1 MEWATV
7 NAVQWRQ
14 DVAIVTES
22 TTSKFIK
29 TKNWDIHYH
38 EAGEGHPLVLV
49 HGGGPGASS
58 WSNYN
63 PNIAKLAEK
72 YRVLAID
79 LPGWGK
85 SQSVHYEQRD
95 NSGALAEFLEALGIA
110 KAAFVGNSMGGS
122 SCIRLAYE
130 RPELVSHL
138 ITMGSSA
145 GVPGIFD
152 PAGLSEGVK
161 ALEAAYF
168 NPSVETMRKFVE
180 GMAFD
185 TRHVTD
191 ELLVE
196 RVKAAL
202 ARPDHIEGWK
212 SGHGKPMVK
221 LDPAKLSSITAPTL
235 LMHGRDDRTVH
246 FSSALYLARVI
257 GNSRVYLVNRCGHW
271 VQLEHTEEFNR
282 VVDSFIQGNSQ

>member
-1 MEWATV
+1 M
-7 NAVQWRQ
+7 
-14 DVAIVTES
+14 AILTEES
-22 TTSKFIK
+22 TSKRIK

-38 EAGEGHPLVLV
+38 EAGAGHPLVLV

-63 PNIAKLAEK
+63 PNIATLAEK

-85 SQSVHYEQRD
+85 SQAVTYDKRD
-95 NSGALAEFLEALGIA
+95 NSGVLAEFLEALGIA
-110 KAAFVGNSMGGS
+110 QAAFVGNSMGGS

-145 GVPGIFD
+145 GVPGMFD

-168 NPSVETMRKFVE
+168 HPSVETMRKFVE

-191 ELLVE
+191 ELLLE
-196 RVKAAL
+196 RVKATL

-212 SGHGKPMVK
+212 SGHGKPMVR
-221 LDPAKLSSITAPTL
+221 LDPTRLGAITAPTL

-246 FSSALYLARVI
+246 FGSALTLARVI
-257 GNSRVYLVNRCGHW
+257 PDSRVYIVNRCGHW
-271 VQLEHTEEFNR
+271 VQLEHAAEFNR
-282 VVDSFIQGNSQ
+282 VVASFLEGHACAAQARLAA

>member
-1 MEWATV
+1 M
-7 NAVQWRQ
+7 AV
-14 DVAIVTES
+14 ITEES
-22 TTSKFIK
+22 TSKKIK
-29 TKNWDIHYH
+29 TRNWDIHYH
-38 EAGEGHPLVLV
+38 DVGEGHPLVLV

-58 WSNYN
+58 WSNYS
-63 PNIAKLAEK
+63 PNIPVLSKK

-85 SQSVHYEQRD
+85 SQPVTYDKRD
-95 NSGALAEFLEALGIA
+95 NSGVLAEFLEALDIP
-110 KAAFVGNSMGGS
+110 KAAFIGNSMGGS

-130 RPELVSHL
+130 HPEKVSHL
-138 ITMGSSA
+138 ITMGSAA
-145 GVPGIFD
+145 GVPDIFG

-168 NPSVETMRKFVE
+168 NPGPETMRKFIE

-191 ELLVE
+191 EFIAE
-196 RVKAAL
+196 RVKATL
-202 ARPDHIEGWK
+202 ARPEHIEGWK

-221 LDPAKLSSITAPTL
+221 LDQSKLPSITAPTL

-246 FSSALYLARVI
+246 FNSALYLARVI
-257 GNSRVYLVNRCGHW
+257 ANSRIYIVNRCGHW
-271 VQLEHTEEFNR
+271 VQLEHAEEFNR
-282 VVDSFIQGNSQ
+282 VVDSFIQG

>member
-1 MEWATV
+1 
-7 NAVQWRQ
+7 
-14 DVAIVTES
+14 VAIVTEES
-22 TTSKFIK
+22 TSKRIQ
-29 TKNWDIHYH
+29 TRNWDIHYH
-38 EAGEGHPLVLV
+38 EAGQGHPLVLV

-63 PNIAKLAEK
+63 PNIAVLAERF
-72 YRVLAID
+72 RVLAID

-85 SQSVHYEQRD
+85 SQPVHYEQRD
-95 NSGALAEFLEALGIA
+95 NSGVLAEFLEALGIER
-110 KAAFVGNSMGGS
+110 AAFVGNSMGGT

-145 GVPGIFD
+145 GVPGVFD

-168 NPSVETMRKFVE
+168 NPSIETMRKFVE

-191 ELLVE
+191 QLLEE
-196 RVKAAL
+196 RVRATL
-202 ARPDHIEGWK
+202 ARPEHIEGWK

-221 LDPAKLSSITAPTL
+221 LDPTRLAAIAAPTL
-235 LMHGRDDRTVH
+235 LMHGRDDRTVNFH
-246 FSSALYLARVI
+246 SALYLARAI
-257 GNSRVYLVNRCGHW
+257 PNARAYIVNRCGHW
-271 VQLEHTEEFNR
+271 MQLEHAAEFNR
-282 VVDSFIQGNSQ
+282 VVTSFVAA

>member
-1 MEWATV
+1 MEE
-7 NAVQWRQ
+7 
-14 DVAIVTES
+14 DVADITEAS
-22 TTSKFIK
+22 TSKRIK

-63 PNIAKLAEK
+63 PNIATLAKK
-72 YRVLAID
+72 YRVLAVD

-85 SQSVHYEQRD
+85 SQAVHYEQRD
-95 NSGALAEFLEALGIA
+95 NSGALAEFLEALGIER
-110 KAAFVGNSMGGS
+110 AAFVGNSMGGS

-168 NPSVETMRKFVE
+168 NPSIETMRKFVE

-191 ELLVE
+191 ELLAE
-196 RVKAAL
+196 RVKATL

-212 SGHGKPMVK
+212 SGHGKPMVR
-221 LDPAKLSSITAPTL
+221 LDPQRVATIAAPTL

-246 FSSALYLARVI
+246 FNSALVLARAI
-257 GNSRVYLVNRCGHW
+257 ANSRVYIVNRCGHW
-271 VQLEHTEEFNR
+271 VQLEHTDEFNR
-282 VVDSFIQGNSQ
+282 VIDSFIEGNPVAA

>member
-1 MEWATV
+1 MEE
-7 NAVQWRQ
+7 
-14 DVAIVTES
+14 DVAIVTEQN
-22 TTSKFIK
+22 TSKRIK
-29 TKNWDIHYH
+29 TRHWDIHYH
-38 EAGEGHPLVLV
+38 EAGDGFPLVLV
-49 HGGGPGASS
+49 HGGGPGASA

-63 PNIAKLAEK
+63 PNIATLSKK

-79 LPGWGK
+79 LPGWGGPE
-85 SQSVHYEQRD
+85 SVTYDKRD
-95 NSGALAEFLEALGIA
+95 NSGVLAEFLEALGIGQ
-110 KAAFVGNSMGGS
+110 AAFVGNSMGGS

-145 GVPGIFD
+145 GVPGMFD

-168 NPSVETMRKFVE
+168 NPSIETMRKFVE

-191 ELLVE
+191 ELLDE

-202 ARPDHIEGWK
+202 ARPDHIDGWK

-221 LDPAKLSSITAPTL
+221 LDPLRVATIAAPTL

-246 FSSALYLARVI
+246 FSSALTLARAI
-257 GNSRVYLVNRCGHW
+257 ANSRVYIVNRCGHW
-271 VQLEHTEEFNR
+271 VQLEHTAEFNR
-282 VVDSFIQGNSQ
+282 VIDSFIESNPVLAKPAG

>member
-1 MEWATV
+1 MANITE
-7 NAVQWRQ
+7 
-14 DVAIVTES
+14 ES
-22 TTSKFIK
+22 TSKRIK
-29 TKNWDIHYH
+29 TKSWDIHYH
-38 EAGEGHPLVLV
+38 EAGVGHPLVLV

-63 PNIAKLAEK
+63 PNIPALAKK
-72 YRVLAID
+72 YRVLAVD

-85 SQSVHYEQRD
+85 SQSVNYEQRD
-95 NSGALAEFLEALGIA
+95 NSGALAEFLEALGIER
-110 KAAFVGNSMGGS
+110 AAFVGNSMGGS

-168 NPSVETMRKFVE
+168 NPSIETMRKFVE

-191 ELLVE
+191 ELLAE
-196 RVKAAL
+196 RVKATL
-202 ARPDHIEGWK
+202 ARPDHIAGWK

-221 LDPAKLSSITAPTL
+221 LEPQRVAAITAPTL

-246 FSSALYLARVI
+246 FNSALVLARTI
-257 GNSRVYLVNRCGHW
+257 ADSRVYIVNRCGHW
-271 VQLEHTEEFNR
+271 VQLEHTDEFNR
-282 VVDSFIQGNSQ
+282 AVDSFIDGHPAAARQA

>member
-1 MEWATV
+1 MEEGMTT
-7 NAVQWRQ
+7 
-14 DVAIVTES
+14 VTEEG
-22 TTSKFIK
+22 TSKRIK
-29 TKNWDIHYH
+29 TKNWDVHYH
-38 EAGEGHPLVLV
+38 DAGEGHPLVLV

-58 WSNYN
+58 WSNYS
-63 PNIAKLAEK
+63 PNIPTLAKK

-85 SQSVHYEQRD
+85 SQAVTYDKRD
-95 NSGALAEFLEALGIA
+95 NSGVLAEFLEALGIQ
-110 KAAFVGNSMGGS
+110 KAAFIGNSMGGS

-161 ALEAAYF
+161 ALEGAYF
-168 NPSVETMRKFVE
+168 NPCAETMRKFIE

-191 ELLVE
+191 EFIAE
-196 RVKAAL
+196 RVKATL
-202 ARPDHIEGWK
+202 AHPEHIEGWK

-221 LDPAKLSSITAPTL
+221 LDQSKVPTITAPTL

-246 FSSALYLARVI
+246 FNSALYLARVI
-257 GNSRVYLVNRCGHW
+257 PNSRAYIVNRCGHW
-271 VQLEHTEEFNR
+271 VQLEHTDEFNS
-282 VVDSFIQGNSQ
+282 VVDTFIQNHK

>member
-1 MEWATV
+1 MA
-7 NAVQWRQ
+7 N
-14 DVAIVTES
+14 ITEAS
-22 TTSKFIK
+22 TSKRIK

-38 EAGEGHPLVLV
+38 EAGEGYPLVLV

-63 PNIAKLAEK
+63 PNIPTLARK

-85 SQSVHYEQRD
+85 SQAVHYEQRD
-95 NSGALAEFLEALGIA
+95 NSGALAEFLEALGIER
-110 KAAFVGNSMGGS
+110 AAFVGNSMGGS

-145 GVPGIFD
+145 GVPGVFD

-168 NPSVETMRKFVE
+168 NPSIETMRKFVE

-191 ELLVE
+191 ELLAE
-196 RVKAAL
+196 RVKATL

-212 SGHGKPMVK
+212 SGHGKPMVR
-221 LDPAKLSSITAPTL
+221 LDPQRVAAIAAPTL

-246 FSSALYLARVI
+246 FNSALLLARTI
-257 GNSRVYLVNRCGHW
+257 ANARAYIVNRCGHW

-282 VVDSFIQGNSQ
+282 VIDSFIEGNPAAA

>member
-1 MEWATV
+1 M
-7 NAVQWRQ
+7 
-14 DVAIVTES
+14 AIVTEAS
-22 TTSKFIK
+22 TSKTIK
-29 TKNWDIHYH
+29 TRNWDIHYH
-38 EAGEGHPLVLV
+38 EAGAGHPLVLV
-49 HGGGPGASS
+49 HGGGPGASA

-85 SQSVHYEQRD
+85 SQAVNYDRRD

-138 ITMGSSA
+138 VTMGSSA
-145 GVPGIFD
+145 GVPGMFD

-168 NPSVETMRKFVE
+168 NPCVDTMRKFVE

-191 ELLVE
+191 ALLVE
-196 RVKAAL
+196 RVNAAL
-202 ARPDHIEGWK
+202 ARPDHIDGWK

-221 LDPAKLSSITAPTL
+221 LDPAKVASIIAPTL

-246 FSSALYLARVI
+246 FSSALYLTRVI
-257 GNSRVYLVNRCGHW
+257 ANSRVYLVNRCGHW
-271 VQLEHTEEFNR
+271 VQLEHTDEFNR
-282 VVDSFIQGNSQ
+282 MVDSFIQGNSQ

>member
-1 MEWATV
+1 MA
-7 NAVQWRQ
+7 
-14 DVAIVTES
+14 DITEAS
-22 TTSKFIK
+22 TSKRIK
-29 TKNWDIHYH
+29 TNNWDIHYH

-63 PNIAKLAEK
+63 PNIATLAKK
-72 YRVLAID
+72 YRVLAVD

-85 SQSVHYEQRD
+85 SQAVHYEQRD
-95 NSGALAEFLEALGIA
+95 NSGALAEFLEALGIER
-110 KAAFVGNSMGGS
+110 AAFVGNSMGGS

-130 RPELVSHL
+130 RPELVTHL

-168 NPSVETMRKFVE
+168 NPSIETMRKFVE

-191 ELLVE
+191 ELLAE
-196 RVKAAL
+196 RVKATL

-212 SGHGKPMVK
+212 SGHGKPMVR
-221 LDPAKLSSITAPTL
+221 LDPQRVATIAAPTL

-246 FSSALYLARVI
+246 FNSALVLARAI
-257 GNSRVYLVNRCGHW
+257 ANSRVYIVNRCGHW
-271 VQLEHTEEFNR
+271 VQLEHTDEFNR
-282 VVDSFIQGNSQ
+282 VIDSFIEGNPVAA

>member
-1 MEWATV
+1 MF
-7 NAVQWRQ
+7 NGGK
-14 DVAIVTES
+14 DMAIVTEES
-22 TTSKFIK
+22 TSKRIK
-29 TKNWDIHYH
+29 TRNWDIHYH
-38 EAGEGHPLVLV
+38 EAGKGYPLVLV

-63 PNIAKLAEK
+63 PNIPTLAEK

-85 SQSVHYEQRD
+85 SQAVTYDKRD
-95 NSGALAEFLEALGIA
+95 NSGVLAEFLEALGITQ
-110 KAAFVGNSMGGS
+110 AAFVGNSMGGS

-130 RPELVSHL
+130 RPDLVSHL

-168 NPSVETMRKFVE
+168 NPCVETMRKFVE

-185 TRHVTD
+185 TRHVTE
-191 ELLVE
+191 ELLVD
-196 RVKAAL
+196 RVNATL
-202 ARPDHIEGWK
+202 ARPDHIDGWK

-221 LDPAKLSSITAPTL
+221 LDPSRLPSITVPTL

-257 GNSRVYLVNRCGHW
+257 PNSRAYIVNRCGHW
-271 VQLEHTEEFNR
+271 FQLEHADEFNR
-282 VVDSFIQGNSQ
+282 VVDSFIQG

>member
-1 MEWATV
+1 MEE
-7 NAVQWRQ
+7 
-14 DVAIVTES
+14 DVAILTEQN
-22 TTSKFIK
+22 TSKRIK
-29 TKNWDIHYH
+29 TKTWDIHYH

-58 WSNYN
+58 WSNYS
-63 PNIAKLAEK
+63 PNIAALASK

-85 SQSVHYEQRD
+85 SQAVTYDERD
-95 NSGALAEFLEALGIA
+95 NSGALAEFLEALGITQ
-110 KAAFVGNSMGGS
+110 AALVGNSMGGS

-145 GVPGIFD
+145 GVPGVFE

-161 ALEAAYF
+161 ALEGAYF
-168 NPSVETMRKFVE
+168 NPCLETMRKFVE

-196 RVKAAL
+196 RVNAAL
-202 ARPDHIEGWK
+202 ARPDHIAGWK
-212 SGHGKPMVK
+212 SGHGKPMVR
-221 LDPAKLSSITAPTL
+221 LDPARVATIAAPTL
-235 LMHGRDDRTVH
+235 LMHGRDDRTVNVN
-246 FSSALYLARVI
+246 SALYLARVI
-257 GNSRVYLVNRCGHW
+257 ANSRAYIVNRCGHW

-282 VVDSFIQGNSQ
+282 VVDSFIQGNRTNVA

>member
-1 MEWATV
+1 MA
-7 NAVQWRQ
+7 N
-14 DVAIVTES
+14 VTEEN
-22 TTSKFIK
+22 TSKRIK
-29 TKNWDIHYH
+29 TRNWDIHYH
-38 EAGEGHPLVLV
+38 EAGAGHPLVLV

-63 PNIAKLAEK
+63 PNIAALARK

-85 SQSVHYEQRD
+85 SQAVTYDKRD
-95 NSGALAEFLEALGIA
+95 NSGVLAEFLEALGIER
-110 KAAFVGNSMGGS
+110 AAFVGNSMGGS

-168 NPSVETMRKFVE
+168 NPSIETMRKFVE

-191 ELLVE
+191 ELLAE
-196 RVKAAL
+196 RVKATL

-221 LDPAKLSSITAPTL
+221 LDPLRVASIAAPTL

-246 FSSALYLARVI
+246 FNSALTLGRAI
-257 GNSRVYLVNRCGHW
+257 ANSRVYIVNRCGHW
-271 VQLEHTEEFNR
+271 VQLEHTDEFNR
-282 VVDSFIQGNSQ
+282 VIDSFIEGNPVAASVKQAA

>member
-1 MEWATV
+1 MEE
-7 NAVQWRQ
+7 
-14 DVAIVTES
+14 DVAIVTEEN
-22 TTSKFIK
+22 TSKRIQ
-29 TKNWDIHYH
+29 TKSWDIHYH
-38 EAGEGHPLVLV
+38 EAGQGYPLVLV
-49 HGGGPGASS
+49 HGGGPGASA

-63 PNIAKLAEK
+63 PNIATLAEK

-85 SQSVHYEQRD
+85 SQAVTYDQRD
-95 NSGALAEFLEALGIA
+95 NSGALAEFLEALGIEQ
-110 KAAFVGNSMGGS
+110 AAFVGNSMGGS

-145 GVPGIFD
+145 GVPGMFD
-152 PAGLSEGVK
+152 PAGLSEGVR

-180 GMAFD
+180 VMAFD

-221 LDPAKLSSITAPTL
+221 LDPMRVATIAAPTL

-246 FSSALYLARVI
+246 FASALTLARAI
-257 GNSRVYLVNRCGHW
+257 ANSRVYLVNRCGHW
-271 VQLEHTEEFNR
+271 VQLEHTDEFNR
-282 VVDSFIQGNSQ
+282 TVDSFIQGQARAA